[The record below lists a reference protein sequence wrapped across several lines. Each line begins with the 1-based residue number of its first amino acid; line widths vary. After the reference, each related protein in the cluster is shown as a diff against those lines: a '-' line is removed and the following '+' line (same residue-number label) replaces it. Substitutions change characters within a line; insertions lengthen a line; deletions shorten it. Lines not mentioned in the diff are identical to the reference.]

1 MEELEWADVDLDGR
15 EEGFLS
21 SRRDPGVLAQ
31 SVDRRRGEG
40 VGGCSL
46 LQSLALRLPTERWGE
61 GTHGGLKPYDSPCPG
76 CGVSLRGHLVQS
88 GPPPPKLPEV
98 RPQTEACLLRR
109 FSALLCGI
117 SLSLSRTHGFL
128 FRTGSNI
135 TLLSSLFP
143 LPLGT
148 LGWQ

>member
-15 EEGFLS
+15 EEGSFPQEGTPAS
-21 SRRDPGVLAQ
+21 WRRALTGGAG
-31 SVDRRRGEG
+31 RGW
-40 VGGCSL
+40 GGCSL
-46 LQSLALRLPTERWGE
+46 LQSLALRLPAERWGE
-61 GTHGGLKPYDSPCPG
+61 GVHGGLEPYDSPRPG

-98 RPQTEACLLRR
+98 RPQTEAYLLRR

-128 FRTGSNI
+128 FRTGSRI

-143 LPLGT
+143 LPFGT
-148 LGWQ
+148 LG